1 MKLDQLV
8 DEKYLRAILDAF
20 PIPVLIVDKGLTIHD
35 ANHASKK
42 LLGDDISAKL
52 KQLYRFAHFAVK
64 SEMTTTIGRK
74 LNTISQNTPRFDSVT
89 ASVPIVEK
97 SITRNF

>member
-20 PIPVLIVDKGLTIHD
+20 PVPVLIVDKGLTIHD

-52 KQLYRFAHFAVK
+52 MKLYRFTHFAVK
-64 SEMTTTIGRK
+64 SEMTPIIGSK
-74 LNTISQNTPRFDSVT
+74 LNTISQNTQPSDSVT